1 MSPGEEK
8 PSAGPGVYLERLT
21 WPEAAALFGRDPLI
35 VLPIGAAAKEHG
47 PHLPLGTDRILAD
60 HLAAQIAERVP
71 AIVAPTVTY
80 GYYPSFVGFPGS
92 THLEASTFGAM
103 IGEIIISLHRHGP
116 RRFLVLNTGISTF
129 PVLEV
134 TARDL
139 RLRYSVL
146 VGVTRI
152 EDLGGRALDGLL
164 EQPAGSHADEY
175 ETSVLLAIAPEVVR
189 TDRAVREIPDRPRP
203 RGLFV
208 PAPLPA
214 PGAGR
219 PEATGVYGD
228 ATLATREKGGRILA
242 AIVPTLVAAAE
253 YVRTA
258 PIDWNA
264 TSSRPARP

>member
-60 HLAAQIAERVP
+60 HLAARIAERVP

-214 PGAGR
+214 PGVGR

-242 AIVPTLVAAAE
+242 AIVPALVAAAE